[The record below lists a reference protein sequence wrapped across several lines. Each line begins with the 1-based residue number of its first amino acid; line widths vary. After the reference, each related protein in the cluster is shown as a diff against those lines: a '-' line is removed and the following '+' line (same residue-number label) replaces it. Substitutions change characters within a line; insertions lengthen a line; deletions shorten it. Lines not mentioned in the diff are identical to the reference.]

1 MKYLIAN
8 WKSNKNSR
16 EVEIWF
22 SQMKKKFTDNPA
34 VKIDRLEIVICP
46 PYLYLPQ
53 AAKLISK
60 YQLPLKLG
68 TQDVSPFPAGA
79 YTGAVTARMIAE
91 YAAYTIIGHSERRK
105 YFKEDEVQLSAKVIM
120 AKDEELTPV
129 YCIANK
135 QNQIPEEVTI
145 VAYEP
150 VEAIGSGQPETP
162 EKASEMANFLKKQ
175 NSQIKNILY
184 GGSVKPGNINSY
196 LNASGIDGVL
206 VGGASMIVES
216 FWEMI
221 VNASS
226 V

>member
-8 WKSNKNSR
+8 WKSNKNSQ

-22 SQMKKKFTDNPA
+22 SQMKKKFTENPA
-34 VKIDRLEIVICP
+34 IKIDRLEIIICP
-46 PYLYLPQ
+46 PYPYLPQ

-60 YQLPLKLG
+60 YQLHLKLG
-68 TQDVSPFPAGA
+68 AQDVSSFPAGS
-79 YTGAVTARMIAE
+79 YTGAVTAKMIAE

-105 YFKEDEVQLSAKVIM
+105 YFKEDETQLSAKVIM
-120 AKDEELTPV
+120 AKDEGLIPV

-150 VEAIGSGQPETP
+150 VEAIGTGTAETP
-162 EKASEMANFLKKQ
+162 EKASEMAMAIKQ
-175 NSQIKNILY
+175 NKDIKSVLY
-184 GGSVKPGNINSY
+184 GGSVKPVNVNQY
-196 LNASGIDGVL
+196 LKANGVDGVL
-206 VGGASMIVES
+206 VGGASLEAAT